1 MPVPGEAAAPIEK
14 KRASVDNPRTFVAV
28 QGLDKGDRTVNQNV
42 LERLLSDELRECI
55 LSLQERF
62 GKRMD
67 ELVVGRDR
75 QRALLSDGQVAF
87 RKETEHIRTKAWH
100 VDSLPEALMERRVE
114 LLGGASRSNLVNGM
128 NSGAKSYVA
137 DLWNFTPNDPWTV
150 RRAHRDLGRAARL
163 DLAYLDN
170 DGGRMRINPST
181 TTRLMVAP
189 RPLFILEPGL
199 ELSAQP
205 VSAAIYDLALL
216 VMTCGRDLLERQGG
230 VYLYLRDVQSHAEAR
245 LWDQLMEATEEHA
258 GLPRGTVRATV
269 MIDTVQGALEADEIL
284 FELVHHAAGLSL
296 DPQGYAADHIAL
308 FNGPETPV
316 IPDRER
322 IALNAPMLRAL
333 SLYLIA
339 ICHRRG
345 CHAIGAPSFVLPAL
359 DTNKVKAEYL
369 EMLADKEREAVDGH
383 DGTLVVDAGTVTAA
397 MMEFN
402 KSMPKANQIDYLR
415 EQHCSPADLI
425 QRPQGSISVESLVSM
440 IRTGLRY
447 LAPRVEDKGRVVQGG
462 RLHDR
467 SSFRLTTRLLWQ
479 WTHSSHG
486 VITATGLDVNPDLMR
501 YMVKK
506 ESGKI
511 FTAGPE
517 AYRTKPET
525 AVARLLELVLSD
537 TLPMEPLDAPGA

>member
-1 MPVPGEAAAPIEK
+1 MK
-14 KRASVDNPRTFVAV
+14 
-28 QGLDKGDRTVNQNV
+28 QNV
-42 LERLLSDELRECI
+42 LERLLSDELRACI
-55 LSLQERF
+55 LGLQERF

-67 ELVVGRDR
+67 ELVVVRDR
-75 QRALLSDGQVAF
+75 QRALLSDGQVSF
-87 RKETEHIRTKAWH
+87 REETRHIRAKAWQ
-100 VDSLPEALMERRVE
+100 VDRLPEALLERRVE
-114 LLGGASRSNLVNGM
+114 LIGGASRSNLVNGM
-128 NSGAKSYVA
+128 NAGAKSYVA

-150 RRAHRDLGRAARL
+150 RRAHRDLGRAAKL
-163 DLAYLDN
+163 DLNYLDGS
-170 DGGRMRINPST
+170 GGRIRIKPT
-181 TTRLMVAP
+181 TSTRLMVVP
-189 RPLFILEPGL
+189 RPMFILEPGL
-199 ELSAQP
+199 ELSTQP

-216 VMTCGRDLLERQGG
+216 VLGYGRDLAERQGG
-230 VYLYLRDVQSHAEAR
+230 VYLYLRDVQNHSEAR
-245 LWDQLMEATEEHA
+245 LWDQLIEATEDHA

-269 MIDTVQGALEADEIL
+269 MVDTVQGALEADEIL

-296 DPQGYAADHIAL
+296 DPQGYSADHIAL
-308 FNGPETPV
+308 FHGPEAPV
-316 IPDRER
+316 LPDRER

-333 SLYLIA
+333 SLHIIA

-345 CHAIGAPSFVLPAL
+345 CHAMGAPSFVLPPI
-359 DTNKVKAEYL
+359 DPDKVKIGYL

-415 EQHCSPADLI
+415 EHQCSAADLI

-479 WTHSSHG
+479 WTHSSQG
-486 VITATGLDVNPDLMR
+486 VITATGLDVTPDLVR
-501 YMVKK
+501 YLVKK
-506 ESGKI
+506 EAGKM
-511 FTAGPE
+511 FTAGTE
-517 AYRTKPET
+517 AYRMKPET

-537 TLPMEPLDAPGA
+537 TLPMEPLDAPVA